1 MMASPSPRIAVLGF
15 SIECNRFSPIST
27 SSDFEKRGDIRGDE
41 IVRQARQGPCRMTPD
56 LPGFFSAMDASG
68 DWTPIPLRQMIAQPG
83 GPVEQDFFDEFVKE
97 IEQGLRE
104 ALPVD
109 GVYIVSHGA
118 ALTTCSDD
126 PDGDLFERIREIVG
140 PNIPI
145 VGTFDLHA
153 NVSRKMTEN
162 LNGFIG
168 YLENPHTDIRE
179 RGIEAAKHLRELL
192 TGCQGVVEL
201 EKLPLVPPSISLLTS
216 EGPYSK
222 IIQEGQKYVG
232 DDIMN
237 VSVMAGFAFSD
248 CTKNGFSVVVTARNG
263 NRARA
268 REVANLL
275 SNRTWAIR
283 EEFNRRM
290 MSVEDAVKRATT
302 AGTDKQ
308 TPSIL
313 LADVADNP
321 GGGGRGNTT
330 YLLEALIT
338 ARARG
343 VVLGVFND
351 AALAHDAHM
360 HGIGAKFSALVNREE
375 HSAFSKKLTL
385 DAEVIALSD
394 GELTGRRGVIRDV
407 KVSLGKSAL
416 LDLEGI
422 KVVVISNRQQCM
434 DPAQLELFGIDLASV
449 RTLVVKSRG
458 HFRAGF
464 DEIFSS
470 NRIFEVDCPGLTSP
484 TLANFQWTRLPRP
497 AFPIDQHA
505 VYPSS

>member
-1 MMASPSPRIAVLGF
+1 MASSSPRIAVLGF
-15 SIECNRFSPIST
+15 SIECNRFSPVST
-27 SSDFEKRGDIRGDE
+27 SSDFGKRGDIRGDE
-41 IVRQARQGPCRMTPD
+41 IVRQAREGPCRMTPD
-56 LPGFFSAMDASG
+56 LPGFFSEMDASG
-68 DWTPIPLRQMIAQPG
+68 DWTPVPLRQMIAQPG
-83 GPVEQDFFDEFVKE
+83 GPVEQNFFDEFVQE
-97 IEQGLRE
+97 IEEKLKE

-118 ALTTCSDD
+118 ALTSGSDD
-126 PDGDLFERIREIVG
+126 PDGDLFERVRAIVG
-140 PNIPI
+140 PSIPI

-153 NVSRKMTEN
+153 NVSLKMTQN

-179 RGIEAAKHLRELL
+179 RGIEAAKHLREFLA
-192 TGCQGVVEL
+192 GCEGVVEL

-216 EGPYSK
+216 EGPYAK
-222 IIQEGQKYVG
+222 IIQEGQRHVVG
-232 DDIMN
+232 DIMN

-275 SNRTWAIR
+275 SSRTWAIR

-290 MSVEDAVKRATT
+290 MGVEDAVKLAVT
-302 AGTDKQ
+302 AGTYED

-330 YLLEALIT
+330 YLLEALIA

-351 AALAHDAHM
+351 ASLADEAHT
-360 HGIGAKFSALVNREE
+360 HGLGAIFSASINRDE
-375 HSAFSKKLTL
+375 ANVFSKKLKL
-385 DAEVIALSD
+385 QAKVVALSD
-394 GELTGRRGVIRDV
+394 GELTGRRGVIRNV

-416 LDLEGI
+416 LDVEGI
-422 KVVVISNRQQCM
+422 KVVIISNRQQCM

-464 DEIFSS
+464 DEFFSS

-484 TLANFQWTRLPRP
+484 MLANFQWTRLRRP
-497 AFPIDQHA
+497 VYPIDLHT
-505 VYPSS
+505 VYPQV